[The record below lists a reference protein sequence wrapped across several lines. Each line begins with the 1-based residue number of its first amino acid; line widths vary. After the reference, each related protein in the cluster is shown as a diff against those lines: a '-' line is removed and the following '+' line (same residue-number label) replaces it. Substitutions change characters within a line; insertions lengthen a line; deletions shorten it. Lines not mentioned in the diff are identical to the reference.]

1 MSLIRQLRLLVIAV
15 TITACTGSLLTT
27 LWADKLYLESQLEV
41 KNRDNA
47 AALAISLSQ
56 QGGDLTS
63 MQLLV
68 AAQFD
73 TGHYHSVRLTDINGR
88 PMFELTSDAA
98 PQSAPAWFT
107 RLLPL
112 ESRPGVAQV
121 SNGWNRIGTLEVVSH
136 TAFAYGP
143 LWNNTYRL
151 LLMLALVG
159 LIAGW
164 IGTRI
169 LGCTRDPLARL
180 IRQAQA
186 LSERRFVKSAVS
198 PIPEL
203 SALTHA
209 MNSMVDRLQSQFN
222 EHAATVESLRI
233 AATTDSSSGLPN
245 RSHFINLLKEK
256 TASSGS
262 SGQFVLVRIRNLIE
276 LNQTLGQQKTDS
288 AIRGLAGE
296 LNRLTAG
303 NDAAIAGRLNGSD
316 FAMYLPDL
324 TATEPALRDL
334 ATQLRN
340 ALDVDHGSIQLAFS
354 GSALETDTTPG
365 RVFARADA
373 TLAIAENTPDG
384 LAFAT
389 ESITGAAAGGQDA
402 WLADL
407 RDTVSR
413 RQIRIAW
420 EPVIS
425 TNGSELARHAVIHA
439 AWGQSDVFH
448 SQTSWMPFAIRTGT
462 ISAIEEIAMEL
473 VTGDAGNFPH
483 LKILD
488 LSADTLKNA
497 TVVAHLVDMLQR
509 HPGIAGQLCINL
521 PESVVFADADF
532 GRDIS
537 RTLRKAGARTGLY
550 ESGPCFTR
558 MPVITE
564 MQLDHIR
571 IADGL
576 LAELTETGASMAYVA
591 GVISIARGAG
601 IRCFLPFL
609 DKKDMP
615 ALVQELGADGWIN
628 GSAR

>member
-1 MSLIRQLRLLVIAV
+1 MSLIRQLWLLVIAV
-15 TITACTGSLLTT
+15 TVTACAGSLFTT
-27 LWADKLYLESQLEV
+27 LWADKLYLETQLEV

-88 PMFELTSDAA
+88 PMLELKSDAV
-98 PQSAPAWFT
+98 PHSAPEWFI

-112 ESRPGVAQV
+112 ESRPGIAQV

-143 LWNNTYRL
+143 LWSNTYRL

-164 IGTRI
+164 VGTRI
-169 LGCTRDPLARL
+169 LGRTREPLARL

-186 LSERRFVKSAVS
+186 LSERRFVKSAAS

-222 EHAATVESLRI
+222 EHASTVESLRV

-245 RSHFINLLKEK
+245 RSHFINLFKENTGVSK
-256 TASSGS
+256 G
-262 SGQFVLVRIRNLIE
+262 SGQFILARIRNLIE
-276 LNQTLGQQKTDS
+276 LNQTLGRQKTDG

-303 NDAAIAGRLNGSD
+303 NDTAIAGRLNGSD
-316 FAMYLPDL
+316 FALYLPEMA
-324 TATEPALRDL
+324 ATEPALRDL
-334 ATQLRN
+334 TVQIRN
-340 ALDVDHGSIQLAFS
+340 TLDVDHAALQLAFS
-354 GSALETDTTPG
+354 GTAIEADATPG

-373 TLAIAENTPDG
+373 TLAIAETASDG
-384 LAFAT
+384 IAFAAGG
-389 ESITGAAAGGQDA
+389 IADAAAGGQDA

-407 RDTVSR
+407 RDTVAK
-413 RQIRIAW
+413 RQIRIVW
-420 EPVIS
+420 QPVVS
-425 TNGSELARHAVIHA
+425 PDGRELARQAVVHA

-448 SQTSWMPFAIRTGT
+448 TQGTWMPFAIRTGT

-473 VTGDAGNFPH
+473 VTGEAGNFPQ

-497 TVVAHLVDMLQR
+497 TVVAHLVDRLQR
-509 HPGIAGQLCINL
+509 HPDIAERLCINL

-537 RTLRKAGARTGLY
+537 RTLRKAGVRTGLY
-550 ESGPCFTR
+550 DTGVRFTR

-576 LAELTETGASMAYVA
+576 LAELAETGASMAYIA

-601 IRCFLPFL
+601 IQCFLPFL
-609 DKKDMP
+609 DGRDMP
-615 ALVQELGADGWIN
+615 ALVRELGADGWIDS
-628 GSAR
+628 SAG

>member
-1 MSLIRQLRLLVIAV
+1 MSLIRQLWLLVIAV

-121 SNGWNRIGTLEVVSH
+121 SNGWNRIDTLEVVSH

-169 LGCTRDPLARL
+169 LGRTRDPLARL

-245 RSHFINLLKEK
+245 RSHFINLFKEK
-256 TASSGS
+256 TASSGA
-262 SGQFVLVRIRNLIE
+262 
-276 LNQTLGQQKTDS
+276 TDK
-288 AIRGLAGE
+288 
-296 LNRLTAG
+296 
-303 NDAAIAGRLNGSD
+303 
-316 FAMYLPDL
+316 
-324 TATEPALRDL
+324 
-334 ATQLRN
+334 
-340 ALDVDHGSIQLAFS
+340 
-354 GSALETDTTPG
+354 
-365 RVFARADA
+365 
-373 TLAIAENTPDG
+373 
-384 LAFAT
+384 
-389 ESITGAAAGGQDA
+389 GG
-402 WLADL
+402 
-407 RDTVSR
+407 
-413 RQIRIAW
+413 
-420 EPVIS
+420 
-425 TNGSELARHAVIHA
+425 
-439 AWGQSDVFH
+439 
-448 SQTSWMPFAIRTGT
+448 
-462 ISAIEEIAMEL
+462 
-473 VTGDAGNFPH
+473 
-483 LKILD
+483 
-488 LSADTLKNA
+488 
-497 TVVAHLVDMLQR
+497 ML
-509 HPGIAGQLCINL
+509 
-521 PESVVFADADF
+521 F
-532 GRDIS
+532 
-537 RTLRKAGARTGLY
+537 
-550 ESGPCFTR
+550 
-558 MPVITE
+558 
-564 MQLDHIR
+564 
-571 IADGL
+571 
-576 LAELTETGASMAYVA
+576 
-591 GVISIARGAG
+591 
-601 IRCFLPFL
+601 
-609 DKKDMP
+609 
-615 ALVQELGADGWIN
+615 
-628 GSAR
+628 